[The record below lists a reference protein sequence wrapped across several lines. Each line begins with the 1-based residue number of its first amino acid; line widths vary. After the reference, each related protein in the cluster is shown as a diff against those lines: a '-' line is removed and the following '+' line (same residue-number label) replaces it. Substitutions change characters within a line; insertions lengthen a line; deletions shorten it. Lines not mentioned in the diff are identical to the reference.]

1 MPSSMIHLLAA
12 YKYDPKSS
20 VAFFIGN
27 IVPDIISEW
36 KEKDRSHFRD
46 RKDRL
51 NALKE
56 LANTINI
63 NDDFNRGVLLHLY
76 LDYKWDTYP
85 MKKFKEG
92 FEKDTWFRPYRYE
105 ISLAGAWLYHNRD
118 WSKDL
123 WEKIISCPMTS
134 YENNFGYEKEDIYNF
149 LSRSYKW
156 HRDNKIGPSLFFT
169 PDFIEVFTDNVV
181 NEFKDWLDNFK

>member
-134 YENNFGYEKEDIYNF
+134 YENNFGYEKRIYIIFYLEAINGIGIIKLALLYF
-149 LSRSYKW
+149 LHLTLLRFLPIMLLM
-156 HRDNKIGPSLFFT
+156 NLKIG
-169 PDFIEVFTDNVV
+169 
-181 NEFKDWLDNFK
+181 